1 MTNCVIFLLKYIYM
15 SNVRYSSSNK
25 MILEGYKNREFFFYL
40 ISNTFLNINFFLFHS
55 MKFDE
60 FETELDSDFCLA
72 LPE

>member
-1 MTNCVIFLLKYIYM
+1 
-15 SNVRYSSSNK
+15 